1 MFIVEKCA
9 QRPAAGA
16 LPCQEAVVPRWLIYL
31 IAALVIL
38 ILVILIVEHVA
49 FHVH

>member
-1 MFIVEKCA
+1 MFIVEKYA
-9 QRPAAGA
+9 HR
-16 LPCQEAVVPRWLIYL
+16 QEAAVPRWLIYL